1 MQVHRQRALLHRA
14 SMSAYADT
22 LRERGFNVQQRLH
35 HQARDTEE
43 HLQAL
48 LKQGFRSFHL
58 ADPIDD
64 LLSKRLQ
71 SFVASHS
78 CALEVSATPMLLTP
92 DAVVEEHFNNG
103 RRPFM
108 AKFYEMQRR
117 RLGVLMVPTAIPL
130 EGDGALMRTI
140 ARNCPRASWCRRS
153 RTLVLIHALI
163 WPVNNWKLS
172 SCH

>member
-1 MQVHRQRALLHRA
+1 MELTLIFPHQLFADHPCLKSGRPVALIEDPLFFGTDPRWPMQVHRQRALLHRA

-22 LRERGFNVQQRLH
+22 LRERGFKVQQRLH
-35 HQARDTEE
+35 HQARDTAE

-58 ADPIDD
+58 AYPIDD

-92 DAVVEEHFNNG
+92 DAVVEEHQ
-103 RRPFM
+103 PW
-108 AKFYEMQRR
+108 
-117 RLGVLMVPTAIPL
+117 L
-130 EGDGALMRTI
+130 
-140 ARNCPRASWCRRS
+140 
-153 RTLVLIHALI
+153 
-163 WPVNNWKLS
+163 
-172 SCH
+172 